1 MYWLALWK
9 GNNCLFEIFSF
20 YPLKENV
27 DRFLKLKDVKMVS
40 HSISLTSVN
49 PLISTSIYIDTVLL
63 VLEVQLK
70 H

>member
-1 MYWLALWK
+1 MYWLVLWK

-49 PLISTSIYIDTVLL
+49 PLVSTSIYIDTVLSTGSSA
-63 VLEVQLK
+63 
-70 H
+70 